1 LHKRRAIY
9 IFGCMFFFSN
19 YYYYIV
25 IGLQAI
31 CAIHCMRKGNQQKWL
46 WLIIFLPLVGALIY
60 IFTEMF
66 THREVQQVQSGL
78 TSVFN
83 PGGRISKLEENL
95 RFSDTFNNRIAL
107 ADAYLA
113 NGLTD
118 KAISLYESSL
128 TGAFTENEYVLTK
141 LVYAYFDKQRYADL
155 VTIVQKIY
163 KLPQFAR
170 SRAHMLYALALEKEG
185 KPDLAEKEFLHMK
198 ARYSY
203 FESRYHYGLFLVR
216 ANRQEE
222 AYTVF
227 GDIVDEFRHLSSRE
241 KRYSQPWF
249 NKAKDELKKMAA

>member
-1 LHKRRAIY
+1 MY
-9 IFGCMFFFSN
+9 IFGCMSFLSN
-19 YYYYIV
+19 NYYYIV
-25 IGLQAI
+25 IGLQAV

-46 WLIIFLPLVGALIY
+46 WLIIFLPVVGALIY

-66 THREVQQVQSGL
+66 TRRSVEQVQSGISLGL

-107 ADAYLA
+107 ADAYMA
-113 NGLTD
+113 GGFTD

-128 TGAFTENEYVLTK
+128 TGAFTENEYVLTR
-141 LVYAYFDKQRYADL
+141 LVYAYFEKQRFADIIT
-155 VTIVQKIY
+155 VTQKIY

-170 SRAHMLYALALEKEG
+170 SRAHMLYAIALEKEG
-185 KPDLAEKEFLHMK
+185 KAEQAEKEFLQMK

-203 FESRYHYGLFLVR
+203 FESRYHYGLFLLR

-227 GDIVDEFRHLSSRE
+227 GDMVDEYRHLSARE
-241 KRYSQPWF
+241 KRYSQPWY